1 MVCKLLVIT
10 RQTSINSLDNI
21 SLFFCNIYAKILGF
35 KVRTYESPEPNLLD
49 RSFKVQ
55 SKVQQSA

>member
-1 MVCKLLVIT
+1 MVCKLLVIVC
-10 RQTSINSLDNI
+10 QTSINSLDNI
-21 SLFFCNIYAKILGF
+21 SPFFCNIYANFLGF
-35 KVRTYESPEPNLLD
+35 KVRTYESPELNLLD